1 MPQRR
6 HPPHGR
12 TAATPDSSRARLLLE
27 GLNMFTELVGQA
39 LEHGSTEV
47 SRSLQ
52 VPLSPGRSGSGGRS
66 GVLDLG
72 LRARTLDAVGSHG
85 ASRPL
90 GQEAVAAPSR
100 IREPLVDVFDEGA
113 EIIVAAEVPVPGCGI
128 ADVEVA
134 VDAGGR
140 GLTITASGVRG
151 YRRHFA
157 LPALVNPDWMEK
169 ACNNG
174 MLEVRLGKLDRGA
187 GATP

>member
-1 MPQRR
+1 MPERR

-12 TAATPDSSRARLLLE
+12 TAATTDSSRARLLLD
-27 GLNMFTELVGQA
+27 GLNMFTELVSQA

-52 VPLSPGRSGSGGRS
+52 VPLAPGRPGPDGRT

-72 LRARTLDAVGSHG
+72 LRARTLDAAGSHG

-90 GQEAVAAPSR
+90 GRETVAPPSR
-100 IREPLVDVFDEGA
+100 IREPLVDVFDEDA
-113 EIIVAAEVPVPGCGI
+113 EIIVAAEVPGCGI

-140 GLTITASGVRG
+140 GLTITASGARG
-151 YRRHFA
+151 YRRHLA

-174 MLEVRLGKLDRGA
+174 MLEVRLGKLVRGA
-187 GATP
+187 GTAS

>member
-1 MPQRR
+1 MPERR
-6 HPPHGR
+6 HPPRGR
-12 TAATPDSSRARLLLE
+12 PAATTDSSRARVLLE
-27 GLNMFTELVGQA
+27 GLNMFTELVSQA
-39 LEHGSTEV
+39 LEHGATEV

-52 VPLSPGRSGSGGRS
+52 VPLRPGRPGAGGRT

-72 LRARTLDAVGSHG
+72 LRARTWDAAAGSDG
-85 ASRPL
+85 APRPL
-90 GQEAVAAPSR
+90 GRETVAPPSR

-113 EIIVAAEVPVPGCGI
+113 EIIVAAEVPGCGI

-140 GLTITASGVRG
+140 GLTITASGARG
-151 YRRHFA
+151 YRRHLA

-174 MLEVRLGKLDRGA
+174 MLEVRLGKLDRAAGGA
-187 GATP
+187 S